1 MGFQYICNSQV
12 VESGERWYKVRFSG
26 GVKACS
32 CRYEHTIDAKGRISI
47 PSKFREVLS
56 RNTMTGLSSP
66 ISNHCLV
73 AFPYEEWSLL
83 EQKVGTFSLM
93 KKETSAF
100 FRFFYSSAMDC
111 DIDKQGRLSFLR
123 PCEIMRSSKGCRTG
137 WRREADRDLR
147 QRALVGGGRKIED
160 NFDQIRD
167 TLGNV
172 I

>member
-1 MGFQYICNSQV
+1 VFRG
-12 VESGERWYKVRFSG
+12 RF
-26 GVKACS
+26 
-32 CRYEHTIDAKGRISI
+32 EHTIDAKGRISI
-47 PSKFREVLS
+47 PSRFREILGKKYDDRLVIT
-56 RNTMTGLSSP
+56 NFD
-66 ISNHCLV
+66 HCLV

-111 DIDKQGRLSFLR
+111 DIDKQGRLLIPQTLR
-123 PCEIMRSSKGCRTG
+123 DYASLQK
-137 WRREADRDLR
+137 DVV
-147 QRALVGGGRKIED
+147 LVGEGKRIEIFAKERWLEEARKAEE

-167 TLGNV
+167 TLGNL

>member
-1 MGFQYICNSQV
+1 VFRG
-12 VESGERWYKVRFSG
+12 
-26 GVKACS
+26 
-32 CRYEHTIDAKGRISI
+32 RYEHTIDAKGRISI
-47 PSKFREVLS
+47 PSRFREILVKKYDDRLVIT
-56 RNTMTGLSSP
+56 NFD
-66 ISNHCLV
+66 HCLV

-111 DIDKQGRLSFLR
+111 DIDKQGRLLVPQTLR
-123 PCEIMRSSKGCRTG
+123 DYAGLQK
-137 WRREADRDLR
+137 DVV
-147 QRALVGGGRKIED
+147 LVGEGKRIEIFAKERWLEEARKIEE

-167 TLGNV
+167 TLGNL

>member
-1 MGFQYICNSQV
+1 MFRG
-12 VESGERWYKVRFSG
+12 
-26 GVKACS
+26 
-32 CRYEHTIDAKGRISI
+32 RYEHTIDAKGRISI

-56 RNTMTGLSSP
+56 KKYDDRLVITNFD
-66 ISNHCLV
+66 HCLV

-111 DIDKQGRLSFLR
+111 DIDKQGRLLIPQTLR
-123 PCEIMRSSKGCRTG
+123 DYAGLQK
-137 WRREADRDLR
+137 DVV
-147 QRALVGGGRKIED
+147 LVGEGKRIEIFAKERWLEEARKIED

>member
-1 MGFQYICNSQV
+1 MFRG
-12 VESGERWYKVRFSG
+12 
-26 GVKACS
+26 
-32 CRYEHTIDAKGRISI
+32 RYEHTIDAKGRISI
-47 PSKFREVLS
+47 PSKFREVLGKKYDD
-56 RNTMTGLSSP
+56 RLVITNFD
-66 ISNHCLV
+66 HCLV

-111 DIDKQGRLSFLR
+111 DIDKQGRLLIPQTLR
-123 PCEIMRSSKGCRTG
+123 DYAGLQK
-137 WRREADRDLR
+137 DVV
-147 QRALVGGGRKIED
+147 LVGEGKRIEIFAKERWLEEARKIED

-167 TLGNV
+167 TLGNL

>member
-1 MGFQYICNSQV
+1 MFRG
-12 VESGERWYKVRFSG
+12 
-26 GVKACS
+26 
-32 CRYEHTIDAKGRISI
+32 RYEHTIDAKGRISI
-47 PSKFREVLS
+47 PSKFSEVL
-56 RNTMTGLSSP
+56 RKKYDDRLVITNFD
-66 ISNHCLV
+66 HCLV

-111 DIDKQGRLSFLR
+111 DIDKQGRLLIPQTLR
-123 PCEIMRSSKGCRTG
+123 DYAGLQK
-137 WRREADRDLR
+137 DVV
-147 QRALVGGGRKIED
+147 LVGEGKRIEIFAKERWLEEARKIEE

-167 TLGNV
+167 TLGNL

>member
-1 MGFQYICNSQV
+1 MFRG
-12 VESGERWYKVRFSG
+12 
-26 GVKACS
+26 
-32 CRYEHTIDAKGRISI
+32 RYEHTIDAKGRISI
-47 PSKFREVLS
+47 PSRFREILGKKYDDRLVIT
-56 RNTMTGLSSP
+56 NFD
-66 ISNHCLV
+66 HCPV

-111 DIDKQGRLSFLR
+111 DIDKQGRLLIPQTLR
-123 PCEIMRSSKGCRTG
+123 DYASLQK
-137 WRREADRDLR
+137 DVV
-147 QRALVGGGRKIED
+147 LVGEGKRIEIFAKERWLEEARKAEE

-167 TLGNV
+167 TLGNL

>member
-1 MGFQYICNSQV
+1 VFRG
-12 VESGERWYKVRFSG
+12 
-26 GVKACS
+26 
-32 CRYEHTIDAKGRISI
+32 RYEHTIDAKGRISI

-56 RNTMTGLSSP
+56 KKYDDRLVITNFD
-66 ISNHCLV
+66 HCLV
-73 AFPYEEWSLL
+73 AFPYEEWSFL

-111 DIDKQGRLSFLR
+111 DIDKQGRLLIPQTLR
-123 PCEIMRSSKGCRTG
+123 DYAGLQK
-137 WRREADRDLR
+137 DVV
-147 QRALVGGGRKIED
+147 LVGEGKRIEIFAKERWLEEARKIEE

-167 TLGNV
+167 TLGNL

>member
-1 MGFQYICNSQV
+1 VFRG
-12 VESGERWYKVRFSG
+12 
-26 GVKACS
+26 
-32 CRYEHTIDAKGRISI
+32 RYEHTIDAKGRISI

-56 RNTMTGLSSP
+56 KKYDDRLVITNFD
-66 ISNHCLV
+66 HCLV
-73 AFPYEEWSLL
+73 AFPYEEWSFL

-111 DIDKQGRLSFLR
+111 DIDKQGRLLIPQTLR
-123 PCEIMRSSKGCRTG
+123 DYAGLQK
-137 WRREADRDLR
+137 DVV
-147 QRALVGGGRKIED
+147 LVGEGKRIEIFAKERWLEEARKIED

-167 TLGNV
+167 TLGNL